1 MYKKYS
7 STIQKKSENMN
18 NTTTFSIKIE
28 EDVGRRDVKT
38 QKLCE
43 QGREINVGPKIKH
56 TSSI

>member
-1 MYKKYS
+1 
-7 STIQKKSENMN
+7 MN
-18 NTTTFSIKIE
+18 NTTTFSMEME

-43 QGREINVGPKIKH
+43 QGREINVGPKVGQ